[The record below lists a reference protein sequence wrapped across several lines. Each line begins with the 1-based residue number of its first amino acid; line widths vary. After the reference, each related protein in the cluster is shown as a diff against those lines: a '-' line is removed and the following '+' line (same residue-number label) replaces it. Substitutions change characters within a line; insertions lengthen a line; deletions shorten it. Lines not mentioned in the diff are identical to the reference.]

1 MKSRKNILRLFALL
15 ILTVTLLLSFSA
27 CGKSSK
33 KIAKINF
40 ALDWTPNT
48 NHTGLYVAKALG
60 YYEAEG
66 LDVNIQQVGDTGTS
80 SLVATG
86 KMQFG
91 IDFQEQMY
99 ANYHSGV
106 NVTAIAS
113 LIQHNT
119 SGILSLKEKGINS
132 PKDMSDKKYST
143 WGLPVEQTIIE
154 NLIKQDGGVLP
165 ADIKKLYYPNFTT
178 DPITTIDQGLA
189 DTAWVYEAWD
199 ALKARLKNPDKYNY
213 FALRDFDKDL
223 DWYTPVFI
231 GNNNYMKSHKKQT
244 EAFLKATRK
253 GYEYAMKYPEKAA
266 EIFMKANPEYVPS
279 KELIIESQKMLA
291 KKYYEKDDKGWGYID
306 GVRWRAFY
314 KYLNNHKAEIAK
326 KSGLDSLNNIPE
338 DYGYTN
344 EYIN

>member
-1 MKSRKNILRLFALL
+1 MKSRKNILRLLALL

-27 CGKSSK
+27 CGKSNK

-60 YYEAEG
+60 YYKAEG
-66 LDVNIQQVGDTGTS
+66 LDVNIQQAGETGTS

-132 PKDMSDKKYST
+132 PKDMADKKYST
-143 WGLPVEQTIIE
+143 YGLPVEQTIIE
-154 NLIKQDGGVLP
+154 NLIKQDGGMLP

-189 DTAWVYEAWD
+189 DSAWVYEAWD
-199 ALKARLKNPDKYNY
+199 ALKARLKDPDKYNY

-244 EAFLKATRK
+244 EAFLRATRK

-266 EIFMKANPEYVPS
+266 EIFMNSNPEYVTS

-306 GVRWRAFY
+306 GARWRAFY